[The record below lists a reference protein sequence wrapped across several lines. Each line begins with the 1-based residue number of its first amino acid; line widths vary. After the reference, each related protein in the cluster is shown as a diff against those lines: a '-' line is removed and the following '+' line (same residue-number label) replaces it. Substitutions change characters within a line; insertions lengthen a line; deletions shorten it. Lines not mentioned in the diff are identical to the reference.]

1 MSVLGL
7 AARTGMRWTLW
18 ARILI
23 LAEVALAIK
32 RHLDLLD
39 SREKTDLQDLV
50 RKSKGRPSNL
60 NKRERERLKQIVSK
74 LEPTELAK
82 ETATAAVPWRHKG

>member
-23 LAEVALAIK
+23 LAEIALAIK
-32 RHLDLLD
+32 RQLDLLD
-39 SREKTDLQDLV
+39 SEEKSDLQRLV

-60 NKRERERLKQIVSK
+60 SRRERERVGEIVDK
-74 LEPTELAK
+74 LEPAELAR
-82 ETATAAVPWRHKG
+82 ETAQAAVPWRRPG